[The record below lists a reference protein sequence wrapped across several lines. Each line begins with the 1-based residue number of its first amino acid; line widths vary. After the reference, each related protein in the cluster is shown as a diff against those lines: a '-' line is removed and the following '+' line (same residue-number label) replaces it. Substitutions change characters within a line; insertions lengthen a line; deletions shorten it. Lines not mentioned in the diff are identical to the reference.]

1 VACPDVPVRALPGD
15 GIKSNA
21 GVGGCRE
28 ALAAA
33 WRAEEAQM
41 LERAQRVHEATIE
54 DIQAELSG
62 ALTEVGFAKNAATIL
77 EPDGRAAIQQIAH
90 VLRKYD
96 FVYVCVEG
104 HAQRQEAKP
113 RKLSEDRAQVVTKEL
128 TVAVRLVLCCLVLA
142 WLVLSC
148 LSVG

>member
-1 VACPDVPVRALPGD
+1 
-15 GIKSNA
+15 
-21 GVGGCRE
+21 
-28 ALAAA
+28 
-33 WRAEEAQM
+33 M

-128 TVAVRLVLCCLVLA
+128 TVAVRLVLSCLVLSCLVLA
-142 WLVLSC
+142 WLGLSC
-148 LSVG
+148 LVCLLVDMPTTSVIRPDSESDFWSHKKRRLKLRLK

>member
-1 VACPDVPVRALPGD
+1 
-15 GIKSNA
+15 
-21 GVGGCRE
+21 
-28 ALAAA
+28 
-33 WRAEEAQM
+33 M

-128 TVAVRLVLCCLVLA
+128 TVAVRLVLSCLVLSCLGLA

-148 LSVG
+148 PVCLLVDMPTFVIRHDSESDFWSHKKRRLKLRLK

>member
-1 VACPDVPVRALPGD
+1 
-15 GIKSNA
+15 
-21 GVGGCRE
+21 
-28 ALAAA
+28 
-33 WRAEEAQM
+33 M

-128 TVAVRLVLCCLVLA
+128 TVAVRLVLSC
-142 WLVLSC
+142 LVLSC
-148 LSVG
+148 LVLSWLGLACPVLSVCWLICLLPLSSVLILNLISGLIKNGGSNCA

>member
-1 VACPDVPVRALPGD
+1 
-15 GIKSNA
+15 
-21 GVGGCRE
+21 
-28 ALAAA
+28 
-33 WRAEEAQM
+33 M

-128 TVAVRLVLCCLVLA
+128 TVAVRLVLSCLVLSCLVLSCLALA

>member
-1 VACPDVPVRALPGD
+1 
-15 GIKSNA
+15 
-21 GVGGCRE
+21 
-28 ALAAA
+28 
-33 WRAEEAQM
+33 M

-128 TVAVRLVLCCLVLA
+128 TVAVRLVLSCLVLCCLVLA
-142 WLVLSC
+142 WLGLSC
-148 LSVG
+148 LVCLLVDMPTTSVIRPDSESDFWSHKKRRLKLRLK